1 MPVIAAMGSYSDLT
15 TRRKAAIFGAVP
27 DDEIADD
34 EVQVVAEVDPWP

>member
-1 MPVIAAMGSYSDLT
+1 MIAAMGSYSDLT